1 MIRLT
6 IIALLGFG
14 FFSCDDAAPSEVP
27 AAVKSAFETAYPGA
41 TDVEWEMD
49 DEGYEVEFN
58 MNGEEMEVEYDAMGN
73 VLSVD
78 ADD

>member
-1 MIRLT
+1 MLKFILP
-6 IIALLGFG
+6 ALFAFALY
-14 FFSCDDAAPSEVP
+14 SCDDAAATEVL
-27 AAVKSAFETAYPGA
+27 AAVKSAFEAAYPGA

-49 DEGYEVEFN
+49 GDGYEVEFE
-58 MNGEEMEVEYDAMGN
+58 MNGEEMEVEYDKMGN